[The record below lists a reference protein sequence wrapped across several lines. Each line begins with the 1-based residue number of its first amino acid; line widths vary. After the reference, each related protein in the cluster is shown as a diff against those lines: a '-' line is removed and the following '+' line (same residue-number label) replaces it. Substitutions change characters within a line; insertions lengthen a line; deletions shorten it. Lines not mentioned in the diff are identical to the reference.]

1 MFFPIEKKG
10 YIASQ
15 CLLVMA
21 VILLRLS
28 PESWLSSDVATFATD
43 FIRER
48 WPKIAYDANVIG
60 MTDSL
65 RATRY
70 VLASGFSVGL
80 SILSTLILL
89 ILLVK
94 LGCNGPP
101 PYYINR
107 ANLFL
112 FPIFILFF
120 SYVFLIDSTIAE
132 SSLGKFSHKAKGV
145 VRSDLFMLLSA
156 CGIGMVGTGIVH
168 GAALYL
174 RLIRDGRDFP
184 TKE

>member
-15 CLLVMA
+15 CILVMA
-21 VILLRLS
+21 VILLRVS
-28 PESWLSSDVATFATD
+28 PESWLTSDAVSAATD

-60 MTDSL
+60 MTDGL

-80 SILSTLILL
+80 SFVSTLILL
-89 ILLVK
+89 ILLAS
-94 LGCNGPP
+94 LGCKGTP

-107 ANLFL
+107 ANLLL
-112 FPIFILFF
+112 FPFFVLFVV
-120 SYVFLIDSTIAE
+120 YVFLIDTTIAE
-132 SSLGKFSHKAKGV
+132 SSLGKFSHKAKSM
-145 VRSDLFMLLSA
+145 VRSDLVMLLSA
-156 CGIGMVGTGIVH
+156 CGIGFVGTGIVC
-168 GAALYL
+168 GSALYL
-174 RLIRDGRDFP
+174 RLIRDSRDFP
-184 TKE
+184 AKE